1 MAPNQIIL
9 GVRFPDEAEVVRRML
24 KPLPPD
30 PASPRF
36 GDIEDRAS
44 ILTTFLV
51 QLRISSIESGF
62 SFDQKDRANP
72 APLNPLRPADRKHR
86 NIILYGLLTGH
97 RFE

>member
-44 ILTTFLV
+44 ILTTLSCAAPNLV
-51 QLRISSIESGF
+51 
-62 SFDQKDRANP
+62 
-72 APLNPLRPADRKHR
+72 
-86 NIILYGLLTGH
+86 Y
-97 RFE
+97 